1 MDDPSGPPAPRV
13 FFSPIATILSALSGS
28 GHCSAW
34 SRVAPWSRP
43 KRARPDVM
51 FLARCREH
59 RHGLRMDAANFG
71 VRLADQK
78 AEDIVSAVTSPSHAL
93 RTLVLAPS
101 GPRSIFGVI
110 DSEPGRDAECFGPT
124 VRMTS
129 ALPARWLAALARER
143 RPCPARK
150 GGRGK
155 GSPCRRSF
163 RRREYRAASRNRPAP
178 PPPANSAR
186 RRHGADPMGRA
197 SIRPAPL
204 GLMAPIGAGSSTAAR
219 DRWSSAS
226 EGPISHFLTERAPLK
241 PLSNRLTL
249 WKRRRSFRVTT
260 PSRRRRLSTE
270 KCEPSRGDWSSAA
283 MQPSRRGRRKQ
294 PISTANYAA
303 LATMDCR
310 AETRHLWGPI
320 ASRPAQNGST
330 SHGGVTTTFQSLP
343 KSCYRHSLNCDTV
356 VIWRMSIKSGLTSR

>member
-1 MDDPSGPPAPRV
+1 
-13 FFSPIATILSALSGS
+13 
-28 GHCSAW
+28 
-34 SRVAPWSRP
+34 
-43 KRARPDVM
+43 M
-51 FLARCREH
+51 FLARCQEH

-110 DSEPGRDAECFGPT
+110 DLEPGRDAECFGPT
-124 VRMTS
+124 ARMTS

-219 DRWSSAS
+219 DRWSAAS
-226 EGPISHFLTERAPLK
+226 EGPLSHFLTERAPLK

-283 MQPSRRGRRKQ
+283 MQPSRRGRRKR
-294 PISTANYAA
+294 PISMANYAA

-310 AETRHLWGPI
+310 AETRHLWGAI

>member
-51 FLARCREH
+51 FLARCQEH

-124 VRMTS
+124 ARMTS

-163 RRREYRAASRNRPAP
+163 RRREYRAASRNRPALLRQRIAHAAATARTLWGVHP
-178 PPPANSAR
+178 SGRLRWALWRQSVLVHQR
-186 RRHGADPMGRA
+186 RRGTD
-197 SIRPAPL
+197 
-204 GLMAPIGAGSSTAAR
+204 GLPPVR
-219 DRWSSAS
+219 DL
-226 EGPISHFLTERAPLK
+226 FLTFSRNGRL
-241 PLSNRLTL
+241 LSRC
-249 WKRRRSFRVTT
+249 R
-260 PSRRRRLSTE
+260 
-270 KCEPSRGDWSSAA
+270 
-283 MQPSRRGRRKQ
+283 
-294 PISTANYAA
+294 TA
-303 LATMDCR
+303 
-310 AETRHLWGPI
+310 
-320 ASRPAQNGST
+320 
-330 SHGGVTTTFQSLP
+330 
-343 KSCYRHSLNCDTV
+343 
-356 VIWRMSIKSGLTSR
+356 

>member
-1 MDDPSGPPAPRV
+1 MFRADGQDDIGLACEMV
-13 FFSPIATILSALSGS
+13 G
-28 GHCSAW
+28 G
-34 SRVAPWSRP
+34 
-43 KRARPDVM
+43 ARPRTPTM
-51 FLARCREH
+51 PGAQGWSWE
-59 RHGLRMDAANFG
+59 
-71 VRLADQK
+71 RLALP
-78 AEDIVSAVTSPSHAL
+78 AIVSAT
-93 RTLVLAPS
+93 
-101 GPRSIFGVI
+101 GIPRRI
-110 DSEPGRDAECFGPT
+110 AK
-124 VRMTS
+124 S
-129 ALPARWLAALARER
+129 ASA
-143 RPCPARK
+143 
-150 GGRGK
+150 
-155 GSPCRRSF
+155 
-163 RRREYRAASRNRPAP
+163 

-219 DRWSSAS
+219 DRWSAAS
-226 EGPISHFLTERAPLK
+226 EGPLSHFLTERAPLK

-249 WKRRRSFRVTT
+249 GKRRRSFRVTT

-283 MQPSRRGRRKQ
+283 MQPSRRGRRKR
-294 PISTANYAA
+294 PISMANYAA

-310 AETRHLWGPI
+310 AETRHLWGAI